1 MTEHLVLLTGA
12 TGYVGGRLLNRLR
25 SSKIATRCFVRR
37 PECLIGKTDGDVEI
51 VGGNVFDFASLS
63 TAMAG
68 IDTAYYLIHSMGST
82 ASFEDQDRRAAENFA
97 KAARVNNVRRIIYLG
112 GLGNEQ
118 EKLSAHLRSRHEV
131 GEILRSSGIPVIEFR
146 ASIILG
152 SGSLSFELVRSLVER
167 LPVMITPRW
176 VRVPAQPIAI
186 NDVLDY
192 LIAAIDLPLS
202 ESRIFEIGGADQVSY
217 ADLMREY
224 ARQRGL
230 RRFLIPV
237 PVLTP
242 KLSSLWLGLVTPVFA
257 RIGRKLI
264 ESIRHATV
272 VQDKSAMEVFSIRPI
287 GVRQAIADAL
297 RNEDEEFSRTRWS
310 DALSSSA
317 TVNNWFGI
325 SFGPRF
331 ADSRVITVDASAA
344 EAFAPIERIGGK
356 RGWYCANWLW
366 RLRGFL
372 DLLVGGVGIRRGR
385 RDPHHLY
392 VGDTVDCWRVEA
404 IEPNRQLRL
413 QAEMRLPGR
422 AWLEFEVSESDGKS
436 TIRQTAT
443 FDPVGLLG
451 RAYWYIVYPLH
462 QYVFEGMLR
471 GIAKSAGKSASPT
484 SDQPLSA
491 NAQFIGL
498 ATFLFICFV
507 SAAVGAAATNT
518 SVNDWY
524 SALKKPAWNPPNW
537 LFGPVWTSLY
547 IGMAIAAWLIWRK
560 RGIAG
565 SSLPLLLFACQ
576 LMLNATWSILFFGLR
591 NPGAAFVEIILLWC
605 SILATMVAFARSSN
619 WAACLLA
626 PYFLWVSFATAL
638 NWTLWRMNA

>member
-12 TGYVGGRLLNRLR
+12 NGYVGGRLLNRLR

-37 PECLIGKTDGDVEI
+37 PECLNGKPDDDVEI
-51 VGGNVFDFASLS
+51 IGGNVFDVASLS

-82 ASFEDQDRRAAENFA
+82 ASFEDQDRLAAENFA

-192 LIAAIDLPLS
+192 LIAAIDLPLP

-217 ADLMREY
+217 ADLMWEY

-272 VQDKSAMEVFSIRPI
+272 VQDKSALEVFSIRPI

-297 RNEDEEFSRTRWS
+297 RNEDEEFSQTRWS
-310 DALSSSA
+310 DALTSSVTA
-317 TVNNWFGI
+317 NNWFGI

-331 ADSRVITVDASAA
+331 VDSRVITVDASAA

-385 RDPHHLY
+385 RDPNRLY
-392 VGDTVDCWRVEA
+392 VGDTVDCWRVEV
-404 IEPNRQLRL
+404 IERNHQLRL

-451 RAYWYIVYPLH
+451 RAYWYTVYPLH

-471 GIAKSAGKSASPT
+471 NIAKSAARSAMKSNN
-484 SDQPLSA
+484 QPRSVK
-491 NAQFIGL
+491 AQFIGL
-498 ATFLFICFV
+498 AAFLLICFV
-507 SAAVGAAATNT
+507 TAGLGAAVTNL
-518 SVNDWY
+518 SVHDWY
-524 SALKKPAWNPPNW
+524 SALKKPSWNPPDW

-560 RGIAG
+560 RGLAG
-565 SSLPLLLFACQ
+565 GSLPLMLFAGQ
-576 LMLNATWSILFFGLR
+576 LGLNAIWSFLFFGLR
-591 NPGAAFVEIILLWC
+591 NPGAAFVEIILLWF
-605 SILATMVAFARSSN
+605 SILATIVAFARSSN